1 MLRSTEISDIDDVFV
16 SFMLE
21 FMEEWRLQNWTKYVG
36 YNRTVNFKVCYENGL
51 GYVLLWNS
59 YLRAIRGE
67 MSHV

>member
-36 YNRTVNFKVCYENGL
+36 YNRTVNLKKCYENSL